1 MMSEERKKR
10 IEEYRKELNR
20 YAELEEE
27 AKKGRNTYIAFRM
40 RSIKEALKNQLWLL
54 ESPAR

>member
-1 MMSEERKKR
+1 MSEGKKKKR
-10 IEEYRKELNR
+10 IEELSKELSR
-20 YAELEEE
+20 YAKLEEE